1 MSDFPQH
8 RFEPAPL
15 CRRCDR
21 PEHDSIHDV
30 SGSDSLVEA
39 RETGNGGALGAS
51 SADVEEQP
59 AHTGRSST
67 SAERVH
73 NRARSLAARW
83 VREKHPEVWD
93 LLLDQAAADLGIERQ
108 RSV

>member
-1 MSDFPQH
+1 MRPPGAPEPARNDCPQH
-8 RFEPAPL
+8 RFEPSEL

-30 SGSDSLVEA
+30 SGSDSLV
-39 RETGNGGALGAS
+39 AS
-51 SADVEEQP
+51 SAEVEEQS
-59 AHTGRSST
+59 ARAGRSST